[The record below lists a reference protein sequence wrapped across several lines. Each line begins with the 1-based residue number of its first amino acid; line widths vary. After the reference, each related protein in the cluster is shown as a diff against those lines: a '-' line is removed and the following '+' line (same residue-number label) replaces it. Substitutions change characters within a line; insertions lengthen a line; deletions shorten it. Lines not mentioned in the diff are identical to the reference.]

1 LDGRAG
7 REDNPD
13 CIRHDVAVTP
23 TKTRLRELAT
33 LRPEGHKVLSL
44 YLNLDPSEF
53 PTPKARKTELE
64 SLLDVV
70 ERAARDDNLSHE
82 EKVELKRDAERVR
95 TWFTSEFDASG
106 TRGAAV
112 FAASAIELFDVY
124 RLGRP
129 IRSEVIIDDSPFIEP
144 LAGMPGGDG
153 YSVLLVNRQL
163 ARILAGGRDGMSE
176 VVSLVDDVHRW
187 HDQGGWSQA
196 RFQRGIQK
204 ETKDHLKHAGE
215 ELFKLFKRGA
225 AQRLIIGCPDEMR
238 GEVEKTL
245 HSYLRE
251 RIAGKL
257 EIDVKA
263 SPSAVTKEAAE
274 IIERDERERE
284 RHWLDRL
291 QSGLGRKERAVAGLA
306 DTLEALNEQRVEAL
320 LVEDGY
326 RDEGYVSPRVDF
338 LSATPGQSPAGE
350 ELQKR
355 EDVVESA
362 VERALEQSAEVVVT
376 RLHPDLESLGSI
388 GAVLRF

>member
-1 LDGRAG
+1 MMS
-7 REDNPD
+7 P
-13 CIRHDVAVTP
+13 VT
-23 TKTRLRELAT
+23 TKQHLRELAS
-33 LRPEGHKVLSL
+33 LRPDGHKVLSL

-53 PTPKARKTELE
+53 PTPKARRTEFE

-70 ERAARDDNLSHE
+70 ERATRDDGLSHE
-82 EKVELKRDAERVR
+82 QKVELRQDVERIR

-112 FAASAIELFDVY
+112 FAASGIDLFEVH

-129 IRSEVIIDDSPFIEP
+129 IPSEVTIDDSPFIEP

-163 ARILAGGRDGMSE
+163 ARILAGGRDGMRE

-196 RFQRGIQK
+196 RYQRGIQK
-204 ETKDHLKHAGE
+204 ETQDHLKHAGE

-238 GEVEKTL
+238 GDVEHNL

-251 RIAGKL
+251 RIAGWL

-263 SPSAVTKEAAE
+263 SPATVAREAAE
-274 IIERDERERE
+274 IIGRDERERE

-326 RDEGYVSPRVDF
+326 RDMGYASPRADF
-338 LSATPGQSPAGE
+338 LSAEPGQSPTGE

-355 EDVVESA
+355 DDVVESA
-362 VERALEQSAEVVVT
+362 MERALEQSAEVVVV
-376 RLHPDLESLGSI
+376 RHHADLEAVGSI

>member
-1 LDGRAG
+1 
-7 REDNPD
+7 
-13 CIRHDVAVTP
+13 VT
-23 TKTRLRELAT
+23 TKQRLRELAT

-53 PTPKARKTELE
+53 PTPKHRRTELE

-70 ERAARDDNLSHE
+70 ERAVRDENLPHGQ
-82 EKVELKRDAERVR
+82 KVELKQDVERVR

-112 FAASAIELFDVY
+112 FASSGIDLFDVH

-129 IRSEVIIDDSPFIEP
+129 IRSEVTIDDSPFIEP

-153 YSVLLVNRQL
+153 YVVLLINRQL
-163 ARILAGGRDGMSE
+163 ARILAGGSDGMRE
-176 VVSLVDDVHRW
+176 VVRLVDDVHRW
-187 HDQGGWSQA
+187 HDQGGWSQS

-204 ETKDHLKHAGE
+204 ETKDHLKHAAD

-225 AQRLIIGCPDEMR
+225 AQRLIIGCPDEMH
-238 GEVEKTL
+238 GEVENTL

-251 RIAGKL
+251 RIAGRL

-263 SPSAVTKEAAE
+263 HPAEVAREAAE

-284 RHWLDRL
+284 RQWLDRL
-291 QSGLGRKERAVAGLA
+291 QSGLGRHERAVAGLA

-320 LVEDGY
+320 LVKDGF
-326 RDEGYVSPRVDF
+326 RAEGYASPRVDF
-338 LSATPGQSPAGE
+338 LSAEPGQSPTGE
-350 ELQKR
+350 ELKNR
-355 EDVVESA
+355 DDVVESA
-362 VERALEQSAEVVVT
+362 MERALEQSAEVVVT
-376 RLHPDLESLGSI
+376 RHHPDLEAVGSI
-388 GAVLRF
+388 AAVLRF

>member
-1 LDGRAG
+1 MMS
-7 REDNPD
+7 P
-13 CIRHDVAVTP
+13 VTP
-23 TKTRLRELAT
+23 TKTRLRELAS

-70 ERAARDDNLSHE
+70 ERATRDDGLPHE
-82 EKVELKRDAERVR
+82 QKAELKQDVERIR

-112 FAASAIELFDVY
+112 FVASAIDLFDVH

-129 IRSEVIIDDSPFIEP
+129 IRSEVTIDDSPFIEP
-144 LAGMPGGDG
+144 LAGMPGDDG
-153 YSVLLVNRQL
+153 YSVLLINRQL
-163 ARILAGGRDGMSE
+163 ARILAGGPDDMRE
-176 VVSLVDDVHRW
+176 VISFVDDVHRW

-204 ETKDHLKHAGE
+204 ETKDHVKHAGE
-215 ELFKLFKRGA
+215 ELFKLFKRGV

-238 GEVEKTL
+238 GEVEHTL

-251 RIAGKL
+251 RIAGNL
-257 EIDVKA
+257 DIDVKA
-263 SPSAVTKEAAE
+263 NPTQVAREAAA
-274 IIERDERERE
+274 IIERDERDRE

-291 QSGLGRKERAVAGLA
+291 QSGLGRHERAVAGLA
-306 DTLEALNEQRVEAL
+306 DTLAALNEQRVEGL
-320 LVEDGY
+320 LVQQNF
-326 RDEGYVSPRVDF
+326 RAEGYVSPRADF
-338 LSATPGQSPAGE
+338 LSAEPGVSPTGE

-355 EDVVESA
+355 DDVIESA
-362 VERALEQSAEVVVT
+362 MERALEQSAEVIVV
-376 RLHPDLESLGSI
+376 RRHPDLESHGSI